1 MKVRFQ
7 ADADLNQTILLA
19 AVRKEPG
26 IDFRDAR
33 EAALRGVADPEVLA
47 GAAAAGR
54 VVTHDSKTMPEE
66 FGGSVRRPT
75 ARDSPASPRPALG
88 VAPWAPATLAA
99 VTALACFCPARRA
112 AEVGPRTALRQE

>member
-1 MKVRFQ
+1 MRVRFQ

-47 GAAAAGR
+47 RAAKTGR
-54 VVTHDSKTMPEE
+54 LLVTHDAKTMPGE
-66 FGGSVRRPT
+66 FGRFIQAT
-75 ARDSPASPRPALG
+75 DSPGLIVIPQHLSISK
-88 VAPWAPATLAA
+88 
-99 VTALACFCPARRA
+99 A
-112 AEVGPRTALRQE
+112 AEELILIWAATDAEEWVNRICWLPL